1 MRALRGTG
9 SFAQR
14 GDVLGCNCRCLHDGS
29 WPLRHRREKG
39 IGRGEDDDDLEQRH
53 PCNCNTITTGDE
65 AMHCKLDTLATTC
78 SSGGGATSSSGRA
91 ATPADVCDACESQ
104 ERDGTRI
111 TLACTHTSGGKKK
124 GRDGG
129 RLQRCERS
137 DGAEQKYRNSYERAP
152 NEQEPRAP
160 RHRFSPHRLKK

>member
-53 PCNCNTITTGDE
+53 PNNSAIQLRRATRQRTANWLC
-65 AMHCKLDTLATTC
+65 DTLAEMLSKST
-78 SSGGGATSSSGRA
+78 TSSRYDTTLPDASELWKRDKSPRLLASVLQTASFSG
-91 ATPADVCDACESQ
+91 
-104 ERDGTRI
+104 I
-111 TLACTHTSGGKKK
+111 SGAKKK
-124 GRDGG
+124 GRD
-129 RLQRCERS
+129 R
-137 DGAEQKYRNSYERAP
+137 GAASAATSRVTK
-152 NEQEPRAP
+152 
-160 RHRFSPHRLKK
+160 